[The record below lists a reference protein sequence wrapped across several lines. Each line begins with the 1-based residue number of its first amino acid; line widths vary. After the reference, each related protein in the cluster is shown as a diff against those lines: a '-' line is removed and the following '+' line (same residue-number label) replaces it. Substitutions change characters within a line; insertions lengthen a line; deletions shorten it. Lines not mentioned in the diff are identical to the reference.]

1 MIVKYIVLLLMVH
14 AVAPNQHTADTMN
27 RKFVDDMIGFTVN
40 CHHIFVS
47 VTLLNQSLVW
57 TARSPQYGIICTFVT
72 TDQSYTICSNDST
85 AKMKRIKDYNSQK
98 ATFKSSFRQP
108 LFTGEYD
115 DVIPNRS
122 HRNLK
127 HLIIHT
133 IRDTLINE
141 CRCIIHE
148 IPSQYQVYN
157 TNTDLFRLSL

>member
-72 TDQSYTICSNDST
+72 TTQSHAIGLNDSPET
-85 AKMKRIKDYNSQK
+85 MDDYNLQK
-98 ATFKSSFRQP
+98 ETFRRSVDQP
-108 LFTGEYD
+108 LFTGEYY
-115 DVIPNRS
+115 VIPNRS